1 MAVSGKY
8 NLPPSPFTSFFAC
21 CAVTSLFVRVRRACL
36 PWTPWEHTLL
46 RDLSAPSSLPCPHP
60 QITSPRP
67 RLPCPF
73 SLLTPWPWTGGPVSL
88 TAAEPVLRPPG
99 EQSLVPAQA
108 DPGVDTV

>member
-21 CAVTSLFVRVRRACL
+21 CAVTSLFIRVRRACL

-46 RDLSAPSSLPCPHP
+46 WDLGSVLSALPPP
-60 QITSPRP
+60 QIACPRP
-67 RLPCPF
+67 RLPCPL
-73 SLLTPWPWTGGPVSL
+73 SLLTPWPWTGGPDSL

-99 EQSLVPAQA
+99 EESSLAPAQA